1 MAKIIMAIKNINVKY
16 VSGNLLLFLLNLLGS
31 RRGKLNAQS
40 VAKLLLFTMTIN
52 TIPSIAVVIKSAI
65 MLFILLNL
73 ISWEMLPVKI
83 FSVKQISN
91 A

>member
-1 MAKIIMAIKNINVKY
+1 MAKIFMAIKNINVKY

-31 RRGKLNAQS
+31 RRGKS

-73 ISWEMLPVKI
+73 IPWEMLPVKI